1 MSEVVAFKRA
11 PRRNSRRAIRLAVV
25 AQIIEALEK
34 LGGTAHCDAVIDQ
47 IALDRKLSD
56 PAEVRVLRSQV
67 MEVFE
72 AHCEPPARLSCER
85 PVFRRVFGADSRR
98 WSFSRDF
105 HDQLRRGVTDLEQQ
119 VV

>member
-1 MSEVVAFKRA
+1 MSEVVAFKRP
-11 PRRNSRRAIRLAVV
+11 PRRNSRRAIRLALV

-34 LGGTAHCDAVIDQ
+34 LGGTAHCEAVIEQ
-47 IALDRKLSD
+47 IVRDRKLTD
-56 PAEVRVLRSQV
+56 PVEVRGLRSHV

-72 AHCEPPARLSCER
+72 AHCEPPARLTCEQ

-98 WSFSRDF
+98 WTFSRDF
-105 HDQLRRGVTDLEQQ
+105 HEQLRRGVTNLEQQ